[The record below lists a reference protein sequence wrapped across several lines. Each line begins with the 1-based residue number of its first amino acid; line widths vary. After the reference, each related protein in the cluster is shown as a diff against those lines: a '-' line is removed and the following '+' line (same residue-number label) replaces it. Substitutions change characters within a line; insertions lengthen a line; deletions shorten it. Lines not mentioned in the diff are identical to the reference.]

1 MKHFD
6 HVNNSAKTKNQ
17 LFFYSFLS
25 GVALSRQYPRRYKRD
40 SSTSQEVERRFRSS
54 IIEKCFHLLRVN
66 DDFCCKILCKNNRI
80 ILKDQQLVKIGSKDM
95 TKEEILGVQVGFHS

>member
-25 GVALSRQYPRRYKRD
+25 GVALSRQYPRRYKRI

-66 DDFCCKILCKNNRI
+66 DDFCCKILCKNRI
-80 ILKDQQLVKIGSKDM
+80 ILKDQQLVKIGSKEM
-95 TKEEILGVQVGFHS
+95 TKEEILEVQVGFHS